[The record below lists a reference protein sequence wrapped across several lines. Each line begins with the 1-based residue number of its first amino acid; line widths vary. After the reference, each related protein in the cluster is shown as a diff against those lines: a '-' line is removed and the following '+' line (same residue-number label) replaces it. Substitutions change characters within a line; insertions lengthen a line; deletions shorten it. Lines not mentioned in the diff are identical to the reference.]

1 MGCLECVIYRDGFRQ
16 TGLRLLEADPALGEQ
31 IKKAVAQVGPM
42 VFVKQMLT
50 FRLTEVG
57 VHEGEVWDAV
67 MRLSQEAYEDPEY
80 VVEINRLADKY
91 NLLIEDDEYSGDPE
105 ACVAFFAVSDGLVM
119 GLDESL
125 SKLPY
130 LVCESLICQVW
141 PDDKMYKGVAWIMD
155 Q

>member
-1 MGCLECVIYRDGFRQ
+1 MDWDRKKYQGYYLP
-16 TGLRLLEADPALGEQ
+16 PALWEQ

-42 VFVKQMLT
+42 TFVKQMLT

-119 GLDESL
+119 GLDASL
-125 SKLPY
+125 SELPY
-130 LVCESLICQVW
+130 LVCESLICRVW

>member
-1 MGCLECVIYRDGFRQ
+1 MMDWEEEKYQGYYLP
-16 TGLRLLEADPALGEQ
+16 PALGEQ

-80 VVEINRLADKY
+80 VVEVNRLADKY
-91 NLLIEDDEYSGDPE
+91 NLLIEDDEYSGDFE
-105 ACVAFFAVSDGLVM
+105 ACVAFFAVSDALVM

>member
-1 MGCLECVIYRDGFRQ
+1 MMDWDRKKYQGYYLP
-16 TGLRLLEADPALGEQ
+16 PALWEQ

-105 ACVAFFAVSDGLVM
+105 ACVAFFAVSDALVM
-119 GLDESL
+119 GLDASL
-125 SKLPY
+125 SELPY
-130 LVCESLICQVW
+130 LVCESLICRVW

>member
-1 MGCLECVIYRDGFRQ
+1 MMDWDRKKYQGYYLP
-16 TGLRLLEADPALGEQ
+16 PALWEQ

-42 VFVKQMLT
+42 VFVKQMLM

-125 SKLPY
+125 SRLPY
-130 LVCESLICQVW
+130 LVCESLICRVW

>member
-1 MGCLECVIYRDGFRQ
+1 MMDWDRKKYRGYY
-16 TGLRLLEADPALGEQ
+16 LPPALWEQ

-91 NLLIEDDEYSGDPE
+91 NLLADDVFGYPGGPKM
-105 ACVAFFAVSDGLVM
+105 CIAFFAVSDGLVM
-119 GLDESL
+119 GLDASL
-125 SKLPY
+125 SELPY
-130 LVCESLICQVW
+130 LFVKV
-141 PDDKMYKGVAWIMD
+141 
-155 Q
+155 

>member
-1 MGCLECVIYRDGFRQ
+1 MMDWDRKKYRGYY
-16 TGLRLLEADPALGEQ
+16 LPPALWEQ
-31 IKKAVAQVGPM
+31 INKAVAQVGPM

-50 FRLTEVG
+50 FWLTEVG
-57 VHEGEVWDAV
+57 VYEGEVWDAV
-67 MRLSQEAYEDPEY
+67 MRLSQEAYGDPKY
-80 VVEINRLADKY
+80 VVEVNRLADKY

-105 ACVAFFAVSDGLVM
+105 ACVAFFAVSDALVM